1 MVALIPLF
9 PALGALINGLF
20 GRHYIKD
27 KAHVIAVA
35 ACGLSFVVTTIL
47 FLEFL
52 KSGHSYE
59 VALFDWIAVEPL
71 RIQIAFLVDPLSMIM
86 AMIVT
91 GVGLLIHIYSIGYMH
106 GDGGYHRYFAYLNL
120 FMTAMLFLILSNNYL
135 LMFLG
140 WEGVGLCSYLLI
152 GFWFHKDSAANA
164 AKKAFLVNRIGDAA
178 FILALFLIFKQTGS
192 LVFHDAMAKAHTFPA
207 GLATVVG
214 VLLFIGA
221 MGKSAQIPLYVW
233 LPDAMEGPTSVSA
246 LIHAATMVTAGV
258 YMVARNSAIYALAPA
273 ALQFIACIGT
283 LTAVFAAS
291 IALVQ
296 TDIKKVLAYSTV
308 SQLGY
313 MFLGCGMG
321 AYISAIFHLMTHA
334 FFKGLLFLGSGSV
347 IHSLHGEQDMMKM
360 GGLKKHMPITTTTF
374 TIATIAIAGIPPL
387 AGFWSKD
394 EILAETFKNGHK
406 ILWGVGVLT
415 ALMTSFYMFRLL
427 FLTFYGKSRVA
438 HDKEHHLH
446 ESPPTMT
453 VPLSILALLSA
464 VGGILPGFPPEH
476 GWIHTFLSPA
486 ITSIH
491 HAAEA
496 VQHGAHEV
504 AQHASVSL
512 SSLDITLMII
522 SVAAALL
529 GMVLAWFFYLV
540 RPSIPE
546 SLASRFESIHTL
558 LLNKYWVDEIY
569 LKIFVRPLVKLCGRL
584 WDFDMKGIDG
594 VVNGVSNLT
603 VKTAEKSQFFDMK
616 FVDGAVNDIGKVI
629 DKWHGLLRKCQTGF
643 VQNYA
648 FMMIV
653 GVLFLVTSIFF
664 IPYHF

>member
-9 PALGALINGLF
+9 PALGALVNGLF
-20 GRHYIKD
+20 GRRFIKD
-27 KAHVIAVA
+27 KAHVVAVGA
-35 ACGLSFVVTTIL
+35 SGLSFVVTMIL
-47 FLEFL
+47 FLGFL

-59 VALFDWIAVEPL
+59 VAVFDWIAVEPL

-120 FMTAMLFLILSNNYL
+120 FMAAMLFLILSNNYL

-178 FILALFLIFKQTGS
+178 FMLALFLIFRQSGS
-192 LVFHDAMAKAHTFPA
+192 LVFHDVMARAHTFPA
-207 GLATVVG
+207 ELATAIG
-214 VLLFIGA
+214 ILLFIGA
-221 MGKSAQIPLYVW
+221 MGKSAQLPLYVW

-273 ALQFIACIGT
+273 ALQFIACIGA
-283 LTAVFAAS
+283 LTAIFAAS

-296 TDIKKVLAYSTV
+296 RDIKKVLAYSTV

-313 MFLGCGMG
+313 MFLGCGVG
-321 AYISAIFHLMTHA
+321 AYISAVFHLMTHA

-347 IHSLHGEQDMMKM
+347 IHALHGEQDMMKM
-360 GGLKKHMPITTTTF
+360 GGLKKRMPITTTTF
-374 TIATIAIAGIPPL
+374 AIATIAIAGIPPL

-394 EILAETFKNGHK
+394 EILAETFKNGHT

-438 HDKEHHLH
+438 HDKEHRLH
-446 ESPPTMT
+446 ESPLTMT
-453 VPLSILALLSA
+453 IPLSILALLSA
-464 VGGILPGFPPEH
+464 IGGILPGFPPEH

-491 HAAEA
+491 HA
-496 VQHGAHEV
+496 
-504 AQHASVSL
+504 SVSL
-512 SSLDITLMII
+512 PGLDITLMII

-529 GMVLAWFFYLV
+529 GLALAWFFYLV
-540 RPSIPE
+540 RPSVPE
-546 SLASRFESIHTL
+546 SLASRFRSIHTL

-569 LKIFVRPLVKLCGRL
+569 LKIFVHPLVRLCGRL

-594 VVNGVSNLT
+594 VVNGAANLT
-603 VKTAEKSQFFDMK
+603 VKTAEKSHFFDMK
-616 FVDGAVNDIGKVI
+616 FVDGAVNDIGKLI

-653 GVLFLVTSIFF
+653 GVLFLVTSMFF